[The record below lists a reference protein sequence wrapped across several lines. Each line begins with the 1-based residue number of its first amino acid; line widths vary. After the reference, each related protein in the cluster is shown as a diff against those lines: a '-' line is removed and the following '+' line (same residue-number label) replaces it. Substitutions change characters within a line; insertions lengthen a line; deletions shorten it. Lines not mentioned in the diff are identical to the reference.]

1 MFRTF
6 TDTLTPSVYRGTWTW
21 PLVKPVVAL
30 ILSWGTHGSRDR
42 ELCPC
47 STDHSELSHPG
58 WAGETS
64 NGSPLQCSC
73 LENPTDRGAWRAT
86 VHTHTHTDTQRHTDT
101 DTHRHRHTHRHTN
114 TYTHTQR
121 HTDTHTQTHTH
132 TASARAAPSVQ
143 EGLRRE
149 DRNHN
154 EDLGYPPGHPTSV
167 KVHGVHMCP
176 HAHARTHM
184 CIRRDTGEQDC
195 SAASFLV
202 SQESCYSTI
211 HLVARGHTQGSG
223 ETGLVESQEGQLLS
237 SAPTKGRGCGKVTS
251 HL

>member
-1 MFRTF
+1 MAAHC
-6 TDTLTPSVYRGTWTW
+6 S
-21 PLVKPVVAL
+21 AL
-30 ILSWGTHGSRDR
+30 
-42 ELCPC
+42 
-47 STDHSELSHPG
+47 
-58 WAGETS
+58 
-64 NGSPLQCSC
+64 
-73 LENPTDRGAWRAT
+73 AWRIPRT
-86 VHTHTHTDTQRHTDT
+86 EEPGGLPYTHTHTQTHRDTQTQTHTDT
-101 DTHRHRHTHRHTN
+101 DTHTDTQTQTHTHK
-114 TYTHTQR
+114 
-121 HTDTHTQTHTH
+121 DTHTQTHTH